1 MASISTAR
9 HEALLE
15 FSALGQADHLPTGLY
30 LFPSEPTRWNGV
42 LFLHRGY
49 YAGAVLHLTLS
60 LPSSYPSSPPVVTFD
75 SPIFHPLVDP
85 SSGRMRLDWRF
96 PTWRPREDC
105 IALVLHAVKA
115 AFKRKGLESLREALC
130 ANVEAYHLYREQTPV
145 FARLAS
151 QSALLSASATSLYHP
166 PPSRSEDA
174 PVTPIRFRR
183 LEAGE
188 EDRLAKEVER
198 IGRAKVVGG
207 SQGGERR

>member
-1 MASISTAR
+1 MATSISTAR

-30 LFPSEPTRWNGV
+30 VFPSEPTRWNGV

-49 YAGAVLHLTLS
+49 YQGAVLHFTLA
-60 LPSSYPSSPPVVTFD
+60 LPSSYPSSAPLVTFD

-96 PTWRPREDC
+96 PNWRPREDC
-105 IALVLHAVKA
+105 IALVLHAVKG
-115 AFKRKGLESLREALC
+115 AFKRKALEALREAL
-130 ANVEAYHLYREQTPV
+130 YRDQTAV

-151 QSALLSASATSLYHP
+151 QSALLSASASSLYSP
-166 PPSRSEDA
+166 PPARSENA
-174 PVTPIRFRR
+174 LVTPIRFRR

-188 EDRLAKEVER
+188 EERLTEEVER
-198 IGRAKVVGG
+198 LGRAKVVG
-207 SQGGERR
+207 SSSEARAN